1 MFGKR
6 LALAVLVAGLGVAAF
21 GSFSNSSG
29 QTPQTD
35 EPGVT
40 YGGVRD
46 FEWVWMRLDESRRVV
61 LALEV
66 PWAASGRRCSDRRSY
81 TSVMYAGAEYSQAIT
96 LRADGTFT
104 KTVVDRYRDAGTR
117 YVETQTVK
125 GTVTAARVTGT
136 IQGNAKRTK
145 PNGQVVRCTF
155 GPLNWSAVD

>member
-6 LALAVLVAGLGVAAF
+6 LALAALVTALGVAGF
-21 GSFSNSSG
+21 GGFNNSSG
-29 QTPQTD
+29 QSSQTD

-46 FEWVWMRLDESRRVV
+46 FEWVWLRLDPSRRVV

-66 PWAASGRRCSDRRSY
+66 PWAASGRRCSNGKAYSNL
-81 TSVMYAGAEYSQAIT
+81 MWAGAEYQQTISIKS
-96 LRADGTFT
+96 DGTFA
-104 KTVVDRYRDAGTR
+104 KTVVERYRDSGTR

-125 GTVTAARVTGT
+125 GTLTDDRVTGT
-136 IQGNAKRTK
+136 IAGNSKRTL
-145 PNGQVVRCTF
+145 PNGRVVRCTF